1 MVPYLNDMLGLNVIM
16 PEVYSALTDGQFSVH
31 MGKVHPFGQN
41 EADRLIRN
49 TINRDCK
56 LEGAVSDLAQTS
68 LQHRG
73 GF

>member
-1 MVPYLNDMLGLNVIM
+1 MVPYLNDMLGLPVTM
-16 PEVYSALTDGQFSVH
+16 PEVYSAFMDGQFSVQ
-31 MGKVHPFGQN
+31 MGKVNSFGQIQ
-41 EADRLIRN
+41 ADKTIEN

-56 LEGAVSDLAQTS
+56 TGGTISDLAQTS